1 MKNRHT
7 HGDWSLTDEYLFSGD
22 PTVTHGTAHIL
33 LVAIHLRRVD
43 MTVTDFRLCSQYEQ
57 LAILPV
63 AVHQSCQASGVGLIR
78 VVAHTE
84 AKARDGVARWQPN
97 CRRDCQRNHGGGDGE
112 SQGSGAESGA
122 E

>member
-22 PTVTHGTAHIL
+22 STVTHGTAHVL

-43 MTVTDFRLCSQYEQ
+43 MTVTNIRLCSPYEQ

-63 AVHQSCQASGVGLIR
+63 AVLQSCQASRVGLVRI
-78 VVAHTE
+78 VAHTK
-84 AKARDGVARWQPN
+84 AKARDRVTRW
-97 CRRDCQRNHGGGDGE
+97 
-112 SQGSGAESGA
+112 
-122 E
+122 